1 MSFNIITDILTSW
14 QGYYNFLLQNTMLLN
29 DFPLP
34 DFFLQILGYNIFE
47 INGRFGVDIIIF
59 VGELMS
65 FWFFNDFLFVS
76 T

>member
-14 QGYYNFLLQNTMLLN
+14 QGYYNFLLQNIMLLN

-59 VGELMS
+59 VGELVS
-65 FWFFNDFLFVS
+65 FWFFNDFLFVP

>member
-1 MSFNIITDILTSW
+1 MSFNIIRDILTSW
-14 QGYYNFLLQNTMLLN
+14 QGYYNFLLQNTMLVN